1 MFLTLRIL
9 GLVVVAVFAAAGLAV
24 ASAILPL
31 LIGLAVLVGLAALC
45 LREEDPRSATS
56 RFGGRPLRQA
66 AAAAGG
72 AVVAV
77 YVVVGMTTLLGGAV
91 TMLAVATA
99 LAALGYRRVRRGTAR
114 DTGHDP
120 HPGAD
125 AAETGDPMTCG
136 PSGDGLG
143 RSPADAAGTEAGAG
157 RLLPA
162 DPAALSTT
170 ELCRAWRLSYL
181 LLQKARAPEALAD
194 AAELRRRYLD
204 EMARR
209 HPAGFRRWL
218 EDGARAAGDPSRYVR
233 RSARPVDPD
242 EDRTTREGR

>member
-99 LAALGYRRVRRGTAR
+99 LAALGYRRVRGGTAR

-125 AAETGDPMTCG
+125 AADTGDPMTCG
-136 PSGDGLG
+136 PS
-143 RSPADAAGTEAGAG
+143 ADAAGTEDGAG